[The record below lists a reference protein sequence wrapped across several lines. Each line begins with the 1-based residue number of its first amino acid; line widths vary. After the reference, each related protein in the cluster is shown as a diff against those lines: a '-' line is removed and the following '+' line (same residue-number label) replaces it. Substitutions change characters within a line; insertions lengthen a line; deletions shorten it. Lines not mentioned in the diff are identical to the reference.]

1 MKSEG
6 GRQKQSCAG
15 FLFWGMIT
23 TETELGNPTF
33 TEPSHVRLFIRPSVP
48 DTTTSSQLSS
58 ILDNLS
64 SPLLREDAS

>member
-1 MKSEG
+1 MKSDE

-23 TETELGNPTF
+23 AQTDVRNPTF
-33 TEPSHVRLFIRPSVP
+33 TEPSHVRLSVRPSVP